1 MAPSMRDTSA
11 WNSLILQ
18 AERAGRQ
25 AERAGRQRAEQQAG
39 AGAAGSGSS
48 RRSGQSRT
56 AWQQEGD
63 EWLGSSR

>member
-11 WNSLILQ
+11 WNSLIL
-18 AERAGRQ
+18 Q